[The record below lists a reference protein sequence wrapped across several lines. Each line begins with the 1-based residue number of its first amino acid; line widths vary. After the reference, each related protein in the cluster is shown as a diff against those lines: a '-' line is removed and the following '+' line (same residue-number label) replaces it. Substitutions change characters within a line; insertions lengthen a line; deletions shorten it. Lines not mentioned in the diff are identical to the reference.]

1 MHIIV
6 TGASRGIGQAL
17 ARELA
22 LKGHHLILISRNA
35 TRLEQVARECNQV
48 AGKPVAAAFPF
59 DLGELGQLETEFMAR
74 LRAFSS
80 RVDAL
85 VNNAGSL
92 VNKPFLDTTEAE
104 ARAMFDANFFAP
116 ARLCRLV
123 QPLMQGSSLKHMVN
137 VSSMAGFQ
145 GSGKFPGLSYYSAS
159 KAAVAS
165 LSECLASEWEE
176 EGVRVNALGLGAVQT
191 QMLAEAFPGFK
202 APLEPEE
209 MARFMAWF
217 VLEGGRYFNGKM
229 LPVSVSTP

>member
-1 MHIIV
+1 MHIII

-17 ARELA
+17 SKELA
-22 LKGHHLILISRNA
+22 LKGHQLLLISRNA
-35 TRLEQVARECNQV
+35 SRLERVATECNEAAGQSV
-48 AGKPVAAAFPF
+48 ATAFPF
-59 DLGELGQLETEFMAR
+59 DLGDLGPLEEGFLAR
-74 LRAFSS
+74 LRAFNS

-92 VNKPFLDTTEAE
+92 VNKPFLDTREAE
-104 ARAMFDANFFAP
+104 ARSVFDANFFAP
-116 ARLCRLV
+116 AQLCRLIY
-123 QPLMQGSSLKHMVN
+123 PLMKDSPLKHMVN

-165 LSECLASEWEE
+165 LSECLASEWQE
-176 EGVRVNALGLGAVQT
+176 EGIRVNALGLGAVQT
-191 QMLAEAFPGFK
+191 DMLAEAFPGFK
-202 APLEPEE
+202 APLEPED

-217 VLEGGRYFNGKM
+217 VLEGGKYFNGKM